1 MLASTSEK
9 VGVKLI
15 LFADTFRDLMFVCF
29 LLFFCRHL
37 ERFNVCLFVF
47 FVCRHLER
55 FNVCFL
61 FFCLQT
67 PWELLWKISRIINFG
82 CRTFRLRMNPGLW
95 EPFESSSRILTYF
108 RKSAMLCTASSW
120 KIKRIYR
127 IILMT
132 DPGAGLHSGRQWT
145 GQLTGELTRLSEL

>member
-15 LFADTFRDLMFVCF
+15 LFADTLRDLTFVYF
-29 LLFFCRHL
+29 FSFCRHL
-37 ERFNVCLFVF
+37 ESF
-47 FVCRHLER
+47 FVC
-55 FNVCFL
+55 FFVFL
-61 FFCLQT
+61 FFLHT
-67 PWELLWKISRIINFG
+67 HWELLWKISRIINFG
-82 CRTFRLRMNPGLW
+82 CGTFRLRMNPGLW

-120 KIKRIYR
+120 KIKTLRIYR

-145 GQLTGELTRLSEL
+145 GQLTEQLTGELTRLSEL